1 MIGSY
6 LSALF
11 AVEVEQVARGIRLN
25 ETSRALAFNAYK
37 FTVQSVTEKN
47 SSLPMLMVGGL
58 TGSLVL
64 HGILSAVLARV
75 YGCVEVHIVVANLL
89 YRDNLSLSHPIEGR

>member
-1 MIGSY
+1 
-6 LSALF
+6 
-11 AVEVEQVARGIRLN
+11 
-25 ETSRALAFNAYK
+25 
-37 FTVQSVTEKN
+37 
-47 SSLPMLMVGGL
+47 MLMVGGL

-89 YRDNLSLSHPIEGR
+89 YRDNLSLSYPIEGR